1 MQIRHLS
8 HGELAHFGQILP
20 EIPPEAEAWNKKRI
34 TVTAGE
40 RIPLYETCGP
50 TVLDYVSGM
59 SALVLIRGGR
69 TERFYLD
76 RVVSLLPGT
85 RFAVLP
91 MGEQCCADIFA
102 VPEGLRIADYLSA
115 DFLTNSPGGLEFEK
129 IYTFLYQECANDFYF
144 RGEKHRPYELV
155 YVDRGE
161 LHNLVRGQ
169 DILLKQQNFMI
180 IDSNDWHAQYA
191 ERAVSFL
198 TVSFWVG
205 DRQLPAITNRAFSL
219 TPQRKGIVQNLLSQ
233 NGQGRYWEDYA
244 ASLMK
249 LLLIDLLQGADREVR
264 PAAGDRSENQI
275 VDLALQYIS
284 ENIATK
290 LPLDELA
297 GMVHVS
303 VPYLYKLFQTHLG
316 ISPGKYINKI
326 RIEECKALLREGQL
340 PMGKIAEAMGFSSLQ
355 QFSRQFR
362 NLCGITPTEYIRSLR

>member
-8 HGELAHFGQILP
+8 HGELAHFGQIQ
-20 EIPPEAEAWNKKRI
+20 AETPREDGVWHKKRV
-34 TVTAGE
+34 TVAPGD
-40 RIPLYETCGP
+40 RIPLYETAGR

-59 SALVLIRGGR
+59 SELILIRGGR

-91 MGEQCCADIFA
+91 MGEKCCVDIFA
-102 VPEGLRIADYLSA
+102 DPEDLHLADYLPSGFPET
-115 DFLTNSPGGLEFEK
+115 DPGGLDFER
-129 IYTFLYQECANDFYF
+129 IYTFLYQECTHDFYF
-144 RGEKHRPYELV
+144 RGEKHTPYELV

-169 DILLKQQNFMI
+169 DVLLKQQNFMI

-191 ERAVSFL
+191 ELAVSFL
-198 TVSFWVG
+198 TVSFWAG
-205 DRQLPAITNRAFSL
+205 DRQIPAITNRAFSL
-219 TPQRKGIVQNLLSQ
+219 TPQRKGIMQNLLSQ
-233 NGQGRYWEDYA
+233 NEKGPYWKDYA
-244 ASLMK
+244 DSLIK
-249 LLLIDLLQGADREVR
+249 LLLIDLLQGTEREVR
-264 PAAGDRSENQI
+264 PAAGDSSENQI
-275 VDLALQYIS
+275 VNLSLQYIS
-284 ENIATK
+284 ENIRTK
-290 LPLDELA
+290 LTLDELA

-326 RIEECKALLREGQL
+326 RIEECKALLREGEM
-340 PMGKIAEAMGFSSLQ
+340 PMGRIAEVMGYSSLQ

-362 NLCGITPTEYIRSLR
+362 SLCGITPTQYVRSLR